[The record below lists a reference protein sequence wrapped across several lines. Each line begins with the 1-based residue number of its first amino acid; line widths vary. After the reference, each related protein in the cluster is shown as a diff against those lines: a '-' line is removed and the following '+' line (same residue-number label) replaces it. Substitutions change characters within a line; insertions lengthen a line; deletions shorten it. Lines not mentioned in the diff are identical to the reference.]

1 MIGEWSKQT
10 YDNIGLDFGSRQI
23 GCIAGAMR
31 QRDLAIRLALGAS
44 RAQVA
49 RLLLADSFLLSMLGA
64 VGVLLVTAW
73 LTPPLAQGRIPN
85 TPALPPFN
93 LHIDVRLALYMLA
106 VAFRCSPRQR

>member
-1 MIGEWSKQT
+1 
-10 YDNIGLDFGSRQI
+10 
-23 GCIAGAMR
+23 MR

-73 LTPPLAQGRIPN
+73 LTPPLAQVRIPN

-106 VAFRCSPRQR
+106 VAFRCSPSATLRRRPARPELGLEPSFAG